1 MVFCDL
7 LLAEICT
14 TAVLPKTCSPVR
26 DNVNI
31 PHLPSSPQKDSDFRM
46 DIHEDVPTSFET
58 GNVKEEEEEE
68 EERCPSDMEGII
80 WDMPWGTW
88 RLSSL
93 VPVAEKTVPR
103 PTECECR

>member
-1 MVFCDL
+1 MWKWAFDGTHYL
-7 LLAEICT
+7 
-14 TAVLPKTCSPVR
+14 
-26 DNVNI
+26 
-31 PHLPSSPQKDSDFRM
+31 RM